1 MLTFPYED
9 VALGAFVSH
18 DGLQLND
25 RGMLEGEKDLDLS
38 TDLALAD
45 YFKRLV
51 LGLRI
56 FRTAMAVC

>member
-1 MLTFPYED
+1 MPVLTFPYED

-45 YFKRLV
+45 YFKR
-51 LGLRI
+51 
-56 FRTAMAVC
+56 